1 MFLLI
6 CSVNHGEINYTKLII
21 LADLLGELCLLERVK
36 RFWFLIC
43 DWWISIRFVRFCVS
57 RFVACDRPVS
67 GNNRLA
73 CFEDFPDLSYSCHLQ
88 E

>member
-1 MFLLI
+1 MIGGFR
-6 CSVNHGEINYTKLII
+6 SV
-21 LADLLGELCLLERVK
+21 
-36 RFWFLIC
+36 F
-43 DWWISIRFVRFCVS
+43 SSVRFCVS

-67 GNNRLA
+67 GNNRLV